1 VISEDLGDIM
11 RKTLLVVFAALALA
25 ETLFCART
33 GLVDARNDLQET
45 PPPQTT
51 AVAAPPE
58 CVSIMRNIIR
68 YIFKEKP
75 NIAEDKPAQAR
86 WLTKGLREAI
96 AKRQENCARELKA
109 NPTDKIDFPSNELF
123 LGFWDRPTTFSIL
136 GSRSYDKRAVID
148 VLYSWGKGTNYPG
161 DQEVVSFIFRLEDK
175 SWLLDDIYFFNGRY
189 ATASSL
195 QEELQGHY

>member
-1 VISEDLGDIM
+1 MTVILEGGGGSM
-11 RKTLLVVFAALALA
+11 RNTLLVVFAALALA
-25 ETLFCART
+25 ETLFSART

-51 AVAAPPE
+51 ALAVPPE
-58 CVSIMRNIIR
+58 CISVMR
-68 YIFKEKP
+68 
-75 NIAEDKPAQAR
+75 
-86 WLTKGLREAI
+86 
-96 AKRQENCARELKA
+96 
-109 NPTDKIDFPSNELF
+109 
-123 LGFWDRPTTFSIL
+123 DRPTTFSIL

-175 SWLLDDIYFFNGRY
+175 SWLMDDIYFFNGRY

-195 QEELQGHY
+195 QEELQRHY